1 MTKRLEKID
10 PYLAGLIKKE
20 IERQKFTIDLIPSEA
35 IAPKEVL
42 EVLGS
47 PLVNK
52 YSEGGVGCRYYP
64 GNEYIDKIES
74 LAKKRAKE
82 VFGLGRNWE
91 VNVQLLSGTP
101 ANLAV
106 YFGLCN
112 PGDRIMGMS
121 LFSGGHLSH
130 GHPVSL
136 SGKIFNSVT
145 YSLRKDG
152 YLDFDHIEKIA
163 KRYRPK
169 IIISGF
175 SAYPRKV
182 DFKKFYHIAKEIN
195 AYHMAD
201 ISHIAGLIIA
211 KVHPSPF
218 KYADIVTTTCHKTLN
233 GPRAAIVF
241 YRKELKEKIDKAVF
255 PGMQGGPHNNK
266 IAAIALSLKI
276 AKTKA
281 FKNTMKQI
289 VKNAKTLAEEL
300 KKYGFNLI
308 TNGTDT
314 HLMLIDLRNKD
325 ISGKEAEKMLEKA
338 GILVN
343 RNAILEDKKP
353 YNPSGLRPGT
363 VSVSFRKMK
372 EKEMKK
378 IANWISEIIDR
389 KRNPI
394 EVRKEVVELCK
405 KFPLPY

>member
-82 VFGLGRNWE
+82 VFGLGKNWE

-136 SGKIFNSVT
+136 SGKIFNSIT

-363 VSVSFRKMK
+363 VSVSFRKMR